1 MKIIH
6 MILNKNEPYYSIIN
20 QIKMS
25 NLLLSVGLL
34 LIFSIHSSS
43 QPTNPVQKFTK
54 TDYLKKSKA
63 QKTAAWILLG
73 GGSALMLAGFI
84 IPQGEVTQENLFWF
98 DEHKNDNVKSACV
111 LSGTLA
117 MLGSIPFFIAS
128 SKNKRK
134 AEGIAVLL
142 KAEKLT
148 SFQNLSFKQISY
160 PALSVRIT
168 L

>member
-1 MKIIH
+1 
-6 MILNKNEPYYSIIN
+6 
-20 QIKMS
+20 MS
-25 NLLLSVGLL
+25 KLLFAVVML
-34 LIFSIHSSS
+34 LIVSISSSS

>member
-1 MKIIH
+1 
-6 MILNKNEPYYSIIN
+6 
-20 QIKMS
+20 
-25 NLLLSVGLL
+25 
-34 LIFSIHSSS
+34 
-43 QPTNPVQKFTK
+43 
-54 TDYLKKSKA
+54 
-63 QKTAAWILLG
+63 LLG
-73 GGSALMLAGFI
+73 GGSVLLLTGFI

-117 MLGSIPFFIAS
+117 MPGSIPFFIAS

-134 AEGIAVLL
+134 AEGMAVLL
-142 KAEKLT
+142 KTEKLT
-148 SFQNLSFKQISY
+148 SFQHLSFKQISY

>member
-1 MKIIH
+1 M
-6 MILNKNEPYYSIIN
+6 S
-20 QIKMS
+20 KM
-25 NLLLSVGLL
+25 LFAIVLL
-34 LIFSIHSSS
+34 LIFSISSFS
-43 QPTNPVQKFTK
+43 QPTNSVQQFK

-98 DEHKNDNVKSACV
+98 DEHKNDNVKTTFV

-134 AEGIAVLL
+134 AEGMKVLL